1 MVEPLR
7 IALFPFA
14 LIVPLFLNSRT
25 VPPEVRKALFVGA
38 WITPLLIIM
47 ASSAPG
53 VATAP
58 VVSVLISTPELIV
71 TLELSPLIDKSL
83 QFVVIVTVV
92 PVTSAHDGTWANA

>member
-1 MVEPLR
+1 MVEALR
-7 IALFPFA
+7 IAIFPFA

-47 ASSAPG
+47 ASAPG
-53 VATAP
+53 VSTAP